1 MNFLRYTCV
10 ITFFTIAANA
20 QVASYS
26 IDASVTSGSPA
37 IAGTNIQF
45 TIDANNEGPDDA
57 QNVVVTFGTPSST
70 TFVSLTSPVGWSCT
84 TPGVGGSGPISCST
98 ATLPPGS
105 AVHFFTI
112 TTPSSTPRGT
122 ILQLDAS
129 ITSTTTDQS
138 TNDNSVTVS
147 VPVDWVSTLS
157 LTKSAPATV
166 FAGTAFTT
174 TIGINDLGPSS
185 AGDLTLTDVLPP
197 ALLFTSINAPG
208 WSCTTPPAGTNGT
221 VTCTIAEVPVGA
233 ASITMQLSSAPSE
246 PPAGVTN
253 DVSLASTTDP
263 QSPRTASATTQ
274 IAASAG
280 LAIAKSAT
288 PSALAGGAIS
298 YAINVTNDGPSDA
311 QSVVMTDALP
321 STVNFQSI
329 TAAGWSCTTPAAGS
343 SGTVTCNRAT
353 LAAAASAPITIQA
366 TLAPSIPG
374 AANIANTATIAS
386 ATADPNNANNSAS
399 ASTMVLS
406 PASVSAAK
414 SIVGTTFFETQNVT
428 YQVVLTNGGPAAQGD
443 NPGDEMTDVLP
454 SSLTLVSATATS
466 GTSVANIG
474 TNTVHWN
481 GSIPAGGS
489 VTITIVASIKPGT
502 AGSPIAN
509 AATVNYDAD
518 GNGTNESTASSNTA
532 TFTPLPASALP
543 AMSVYALLAM
553 VAMLSLVAVMRL
565 RV

>member
-1 MNFLRYTCV
+1 
-10 ITFFTIAANA
+10 
-20 QVASYS
+20 
-26 IDASVTSGSPA
+26 
-37 IAGTNIQF
+37 
-45 TIDANNEGPDDA
+45 
-57 QNVVVTFGTPSST
+57 
-70 TFVSLTSPVGWSCT
+70 VGA
-84 TPGVGGSGPISCST
+84 SGPISCST

-105 AVHFFTI
+105 AVHFFTV

-129 ITSTTTDQS
+129 ITSTTPDQS
-138 TNDNSVTVS
+138 TNDNSVTVT

-166 FAGTAFTT
+166 FAGTTFTT

-197 ALLFTSINAPG
+197 ALLFTSISAPG

-221 VTCTIAEVPVGA
+221 VTCTIAEMPVGA
-233 ASITMQLSSAPSE
+233 SSITMQLSTAPSE

-263 QSPRTASATTQ
+263 QSPRAASATTQ
-274 IAASAG
+274 IAASAD
-280 LAIAKSAT
+280 LAITKSAT

-298 YAINVTNDGPSDA
+298 YAINVTNNGSSDA

-321 STVNFQSI
+321 STMNFQSI

-343 SGTVTCNRAT
+343 SGTVTCNRTT
-353 LAAAASAPITIQA
+353 LAVAASAPITIQA
-366 TLAPSIPG
+366 TLAPSTTGP
-374 AANIANTATIAS
+374 ANVANTATIAS
-386 ATADPNNANNSAS
+386 AADPNNANNSAN
-399 ASTMVLS
+399 ASTTVLS

-414 SIVGTTFFETQNVT
+414 SIVGTTFFETQNMT

-454 SSLTLVSATATS
+454 SSLTLVSASATS
-466 GTSVANIG
+466 GTAVANTG
-474 TNTVHWN
+474 TNTVRWN

-518 GNGTNESTASSNTA
+518 GNGTNESTASSNTT
-532 TFTPLPASALP
+532 TFRPLAASALP
-543 AMSVYALLAM
+543 AMSAYVLLAM
-553 VAMLSLVAVMRL
+553 VAMLSLLALIKL
-565 RV
+565 RG